1 MINRSFDEEKKEFLT
16 ILAHELRNPLATI
29 LSSVEL
35 LRLQEVYAPGTALL
49 LQTVEERVHAIT
61 SILDNLLDLP
71 SLSRDAIFN
80 SPLSAPAPIPAIRPL
95 TQGGRVSHY
104 SKHARTILVVDDNE
118 MAAEAL
124 GRLLELRGHEVT
136 TAYSGKEAVS
146 KAKQFR
152 PQIIILDIGLP
163 DINGYEV
170 VQLLKTEENYSPT
183 LIALTGY
190 GQPQDKER
198 AHTAGFHL
206 HLTKP
211 VAFKEVEDAFQTLP
225 HTPAHA

>member
-1 MINRSFDEEKKEFLT
+1 MTGRSFDEEKKEFLT

-61 SILDNLLDLP
+61 RILDNLLDLP
-71 SLSRDAIFN
+71 SLSRTAIAH
-80 SPLSAPAPIPAIRPL
+80 SPLSARAPQPAPPKLESR
-95 TQGGRVSHY
+95 GGRVSHY
-104 SKHARTILVVDDNE
+104 SKYARTILVVDDNE
-118 MAAEAL
+118 LAAEAL

-136 TAYSGKEAVS
+136 TAYGGQEAVE

-163 DINGYEV
+163 DIDGYEV
-170 VQLLKTEENYSPT
+170 VRILQEEKNYSPT

-190 GQPQDKER
+190 GQIEDKER
-198 AHTAGFHL
+198 TLKAGFHL

-211 VAFKEVEDAFQTLP
+211 VALKEVEEAFQKVP
-225 HTPAHA
+225 HAL

>member
-1 MINRSFDEEKKEFLT
+1 MTKNPFDREKKEFIG

-71 SLSRDAIFN
+71 SLSRAAIASF
-80 SPLSAPAPIPAIRPL
+80 PLSAHAPALHKSESR
-95 TQGGRVSHY
+95 GGRVSHH

-118 MAAEAL
+118 LAAEAL

-136 TAYSGKEAVS
+136 TAYSGSEAIE

-152 PQIIILDIGLP
+152 QQIIILDIGLP
-163 DINGYEV
+163 DMDGYEV
-170 VQLLKTEENYSPT
+170 VRILRKEKKYSPT

-190 GQPQDKER
+190 GQTEDKER
-198 AHTAGFHL
+198 ALKAGFHL

-211 VAFKEVEDAFQTLP
+211 VALKEVEEAFQKMP
-225 HTPAHA
+225 HAL

>member
-1 MINRSFDEEKKEFLT
+1 MPERAFDQEKKEFLT

-49 LQTVEERVHAIT
+49 LQAVEERVHAIT
-61 SILDNLLDLP
+61 NILDNLLDNLP
-71 SLSRDAIFN
+71 SLSHTTTAH
-80 SPLSAPAPIPAIRPL
+80 SPLPARARQPIAKITSR
-95 TQGGRVSHY
+95 GGRVSHY
-104 SKHARTILVVDDNE
+104 SKHSRTILVVDDNE

-136 TAYSGKEAVS
+136 TAYSGQEAVE
-146 KAKQFR
+146 KARAIR

-163 DINGYEV
+163 DMDGYAV
-170 VQLLKTEENYSPT
+170 VRILKKERNYSPT

-190 GQPQDKER
+190 GQKEDR
-198 AHTAGFHL
+198 ERTRKAGFHL

-211 VAFKEVEDAFQTLP
+211 VALKEVEEAFKSVP
-225 HTPAHA
+225 HLL

>member
-1 MINRSFDEEKKEFLT
+1 MTARSFDKEKKEFLT

-49 LQTVEERVHAIT
+49 LQAVEERVYAIT
-61 SILDNLLDLP
+61 SILDNLLNLP
-71 SLSRDAIFN
+71 SLSRDAIVL
-80 SPLSAPAPIPAIRPL
+80 SPLSAPALQPVAKVASR
-95 TQGGRVSHY
+95 GGRVSHY
-104 SKHARTILVVDDNE
+104 SKHSRTILVVDDNE

-136 TAYSGKEAVS
+136 TAYSGQEAVE
-146 KAKQFR
+146 KAKAIR

-163 DINGYEV
+163 DIDGYEV
-170 VQLLKTEENYSPT
+170 VRILQEEENYSPT

-190 GQPQDKER
+190 SQTEDKER
-198 AHTAGFHL
+198 ALKAGFHL

-211 VAFKEVEDAFQTLP
+211 VSLKEVEDAFQKVP
-225 HTPAHA
+225 HSL

>member
-1 MINRSFDEEKKEFLT
+1 MLARTFDEEKKEFLT

-49 LQTVEERVHAIT
+49 LQAVEERVHAIT

-71 SLSRDAIFN
+71 SLSRDVIAR
-80 SPLSAPAPIPAIRPL
+80 SPLSAHALSPQTTKVISR
-95 TQGGRVSHY
+95 GGRVSHY
-104 SKHARTILVVDDNE
+104 SKHSRTILVVDDNE

-136 TAYSGKEAVS
+136 TAYSGAEAIE
-146 KAKQFR
+146 KARAIR

-163 DINGYEV
+163 DMDGYAV
-170 VQLLKTEENYSPT
+170 VRILKKEKNYSPC

-190 GQPQDKER
+190 GQTEDRER
-198 AHTAGFHL
+198 TRKAGFQR

-211 VAFKEVEDAFQTLP
+211 VALKEVEEAFQKVP
-225 HTPAHA
+225 HSL

>member
-1 MINRSFDEEKKEFLT
+1 MNPSLFDEEKREFLT

-49 LQTVEERVHAIT
+49 LGAVEERVHAIT
-61 SILDNLLDLP
+61 TILDNLLALP
-71 SLSRDAIFN
+71 SLSRDAIAQ
-80 SPLSAPAPIPAIRPL
+80 SPVSVRAPSLAVTKVGSR
-95 TQGGRVSHY
+95 GGRVSHY

-136 TAYSGKEAVS
+136 TAYSGQEAVE
-146 KAKQFR
+146 KARQSR

-163 DINGYEV
+163 DIDGYEV
-170 VQLLKTEENYSPT
+170 VRILREEKNYSPT

-190 GQPQDKER
+190 GQTEDKER
-198 AHTAGFHL
+198 ALKAGFHL

-211 VAFKEVEDAFQTLP
+211 VALKEVEEAFQKVP
-225 HTPAHA
+225 HML